1 MAAQSAAVVQSAA
14 VLVQQTAAAA
24 VRSPAAPAAAVAAE
38 HGVGPGTSAAESDI
52 AAWVAGEQQLPE
64 ACCC

>member
-24 VRSPAAPAAAVAAE
+24 VRSPAAAVAAE

>member
-24 VRSPAAPAAAVAAE
+24 VRSPAAPAAAAAE
-38 HGVGPGTSAAESDI
+38 HGVGPGTSAAESDT